1 MFAIFLVILDA
12 EDVVQFDQSA
22 VFSAED
28 NVQTGDVACVT
39 LNIVEDDILESTMLL
54 LVLFRIS
61 PHVTEPQDSPD
72 FTRVF
77 IVDTTSQG
85 MVSPVNALRSMPGI
99 KIACRF
105 TKSCVLVNRSS
116 ILNGIYIQ

>member
-39 LNIVEDDILESTMLL
+39 LSIVEDDILEPTVQL
-54 LVLFRIS
+54 LVLFQIS
-61 PHVTEPQDSPD
+61 PRVTEPQDSPD

-85 MVSPVNALRSMPGI
+85 MVPKAV
-99 KIACRF
+99 
-105 TKSCVLVNRSS
+105 
-116 ILNGIYIQ
+116 Y